1 MALLEKIYRIEKEL
15 DNPSEFLDDR
25 KCLVMDAYNVFFVQ
39 ENKIINLCDY
49 YENSKLV
56 DPSYSGCYIFPN
68 ELLTIR
74 EIYERLLVNE
84 IKRLLVKFVVT
95 QNDFDYET
103 ELFLSKYGIHTK

>member
-1 MALLEKIYRIEKEL
+1 MRILEKINMIEKEL
-15 DNPSEFLDDR
+15 HNSSEFLDNR
-25 KCLVMDAYNVFFVQ
+25 KCLVMDAYNAYLVQ

-84 IKRLLVKFVVT
+84 IKRLLVKLVVT
-95 QNDFDYET
+95 QEELDYET
-103 ELFLSKYGIHTK
+103 DLLLSKYEIHTK

>member
-25 KCLVMDAYNVFFVQ
+25 KCLVMDAYNVFLV
-39 ENKIINLCDY
+39 EEKKTINLCDY
-49 YENSKLV
+49 YEKSNLV
-56 DPSYSGCYIFPN
+56 DPMFSGCYILPN
-68 ELLTIR
+68 EMLTIR

-95 QNDFDYET
+95 QNDSDYET